1 MYQFCVSAASRGKSV
16 EEGRK
21 LAEIAG
27 ATLAAKGHAL
37 LTGATV
43 GLPHIAAVSYKKHKG
58 LMSLGISPAASKIEH
73 VMKYR
78 LPTESYDSILYTGL
92 HYVGR
97 DTLLINSSDAV
108 ISIGGRIGTLHEF
121 TIALETETPIG
132 FIQGAGG
139 VSSEIMDILHAAGR
153 KAGDD
158 VVFGDSAED
167 VIKRLT
173 VILNKRNKKYVHLY
187 R

>member
-27 ATLAAKGHAL
+27 AALAAKGHAL

-58 LMSLGISPAASKIEH
+58 VMSLGISPAASKIEH

-173 VILNKRNKKYVHLY
+173 AILNRRNKKYVHLY